1 VGVLLAER
9 LNISVNDEYLLEGY
23 FRIRVDEAGEF
34 KILNGES
41 LIVTY
46 RVMGKNGYV
55 LGPYGVELKQGWV
68 KSISDRADKVFSN
81 VFTEA
86 YNVS

>member
-1 VGVLLAER
+1 
-9 LNISVNDEYLLEGY
+9 
-23 FRIRVDEAGEF
+23 VDEAGGF
-34 KILNGES
+34 KILNGERLGEES

-55 LGPYGVELKQGWV
+55 LGPYGVELKQGWI